1 LLYGSHKI
9 KSALFI
15 QPEGLLAI
23 DELGSADH
31 TGDMK
36 RVVRE
41 VCSRIG
47 PMAVPHF
54 AEAVLV

>member
-1 LLYGSHKI
+1 M
-9 KSALFI
+9 
-15 QPEGLLAI
+15 QPVGLLII
-23 DELGSADH
+23 DELDSADH